1 MASCG
6 GTSTRTLPPSEE
18 PGPEDPATP
27 ASAGS
32 RLRAVFLESQD
43 GIGVFRH
50 FQDTELDLSCNF
62 VASDA
67 GVWRCLPEAPDA
79 TLTYEIVYTDPE
91 CSQPRAALYGSTVD
105 SFACA
110 LPRYV
115 VLSSTCE
122 EGPSV
127 FELGSQ
133 VPSDV
138 RYRLV
143 EGVCSISSSGTD
155 YLTSL
160 FTVTPVSL
168 ELFQAGALQVGEETG
183 GIVPVDVRSDDG
195 ARVRLGFRDAQEG
208 FDCFLP
214 DTDEDVRCLPK
225 DAGLMGYFFAD
236 SGCSQPA
243 AMAQSCA
250 AERGELAFAQ
260 EISSGTTRYYQAL
273 ARLPAS
279 YAGAPDRCA
288 QDVNTI
294 AFEVGSEVPITRFAA
309 GQRTDLSAGNLTTTV
324 HTVGTA
330 SLQATTL
337 RSTAHGGHDCH
348 FALGA
353 DGELR
358 CMPPPKRFPDNFFA
372 DESCSQPVEYV
383 REGILALDVSGACP
397 EQVLVYARGD
407 RYSGPVYAISDDGGC
422 AFAYERPPGD
432 SARSPYSVFPSPIP
446 PSEFAPLF
454 QVVR

>member
-6 GTSTRTLPPSEE
+6 GTSTRTLPS
-18 PGPEDPATP
+18 EDPKPEERATP
-27 ASAGS
+27 ADAGR
-32 RLRAVFLESQD
+32 RLRAVFLESPD

-50 FQDTELDLSCNF
+50 FQDTELDVSCNF
-62 VASDA
+62 AAADA

-79 TLTYEIVYTDPE
+79 TRTSEIVYADPE
-91 CSQPRAALYGSTVD
+91 CSRPHAALFGSAVE

-110 LPRYV
+110 TPRYV

-122 EGPSV
+122 AGPSV
-127 FELGSQ
+127 FELGSP
-133 VPSDV
+133 VSSDV

-143 EGVCSISSSGTD
+143 EGVCSLSSSGTD

-160 FTVTPVSL
+160 YEVTPVSL
-168 ELFQAGALQVGEETG
+168 EVFQAGRLHVGEETG
-183 GIVPVDVRSDDG
+183 GIVPVDARSDDG

-214 DTDEDVRCLPK
+214 DSDGEARCVPK

-260 EISSGTTRYYQAL
+260 DLASGTTRYYQAL
-273 ARLPAS
+273 GRLPAS
-279 YAGAPDRCA
+279 YAGAPDRCE
-288 QDVNTI
+288 QDVNTL
-294 AFEVGSEVPITRFAA
+294 AFEVGSEVPLTRFAA
-309 GQRTDLSAGNLTTTV
+309 GQRADLVAGNLTTIV

-337 RSTAHGGHDCH
+337 RSTAHGGHACH

-358 CMPPPKRFPDNFFA
+358 CMPAPERFPDNFFA
-372 DESCSQPVEYV
+372 DESCSQPVEYIRGDV
-383 REGILALDVSGACP
+383 LALAVSGACP
-397 EQVLVYARGD
+397 EQVRVYARGD
-407 RYSGPVYAISDDGGC
+407 RHTGPVYALSDGGSC
-422 AFAYERPPGD
+422 ALAHDRPPND
-432 SARSPYSVFPSPIP
+432 SGRSPYHVFPSPIP
-446 PSEFAPLF
+446 PSEFARLF